1 MTAARSPGPTS
12 VSSSVLGLVQT
23 SAIISGAPVVLPSGM
38 QRVPCDRRF
47 ESQGT
52 HPQVNAG
59 TIAPIT
65 AVQFGAYQFFQ
76 QAISKV
82 TGA

>member
-1 MTAARSPGPTS
+1 LFISL
-12 VSSSVLGLVQT
+12 VL
-23 SAIISGAPVVLPSGM
+23 
-38 QRVPCDRRF
+38 
-47 ESQGT
+47 

-76 QAISKV
+76 QAICKV